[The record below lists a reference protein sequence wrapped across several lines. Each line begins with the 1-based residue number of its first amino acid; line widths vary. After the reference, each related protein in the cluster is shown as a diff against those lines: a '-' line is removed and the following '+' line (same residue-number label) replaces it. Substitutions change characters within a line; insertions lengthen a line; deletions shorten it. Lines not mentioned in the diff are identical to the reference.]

1 MKTECDILLQSLCET
16 LTKEHRPSQIAV
28 LLYAL
33 LVESAISDE
42 TIVQIAVNI
51 ANLVS

>member
-1 MKTECDILLQSLCET
+1 MRIKADILVQSLCET
-16 LTKEHRPSQIAV
+16 LKKDSRPSQIAV

-42 TIVQIAVNI
+42 TIVQIAVTM